1 MLQIRLHRTGKTNR
15 PFFRVVVAEHR
26 RAAQGPYVS
35 ALGFW
40 DPIAKKLKLN
50 KEELKTWMDRGAK
63 PSDRMSRL
71 LTKEGMKHKHIVIHQ
86 RPARGPKKLEP
97 KPEPSEKV
105 ATSDQAT
112 VTVES
117 PAETIQ
123 EPAQPAKTE
132 QDAETSTEPAAESQ
146 LKEEVKA
153 EPVESA
159 ANEVNTAKV
168 EGEERAKSPT
178 SDQA

>member
-50 KEELKTWMDRGAK
+50 EEELKTWMDRGAK

-71 LTKEGMKHKHIVIHQ
+71 LTKEGMKHKHITIHE
-86 RPARGPKKLEP
+86 RPARGPK
-97 KPEPSEKV
+97 EKV
-105 ATSDQAT
+105 AASGAVEEEKKRTMSD
-112 VTVES
+112 V
-117 PAETIQ
+117 AEL
-123 EPAQPAKTE
+123 K
-132 QDAETSTEPAAESQ
+132 
-146 LKEEVKA
+146 KEEK
-153 EPVESA
+153 PSESS
-159 ANEVNTAKV
+159 EVSETPKEQLAKEETTPAV
-168 EGEERAKSPT
+168 EGEKQENQIKS
-178 SDQA
+178 S